1 MFPHSVK
8 PKDLRRVHNLIGQ
21 LSAGMQFASGSF
33 LGVHELELRNI
44 SLGMQLLEATISLF
58 IYSGLSCQQTSTK
71 GPTPS
76 QWFKEFL
83 LLPGAPS
90 VGLYWSC

>member
-1 MFPHSVK
+1 M
-8 PKDLRRVHNLIGQ
+8 IGQ

-33 LGVHELELRNI
+33 LRARELELRNI
-44 SLGMQLLEATISLF
+44 SLGKQILEATIGLY
-58 IYSGLSCQQTSTK
+58 IYSGLSCQQTFTK
-71 GPTPS
+71 APNSS

-83 LLPGAPS
+83 LLPGAHS